1 YLEARGIGADKQWA
15 TYLEAFLKTASL
27 AADSRARHDI
37 IWRSRASRTSAL
49 LAEII
54 RDPKTMVPELPRYF
68 RAFDFQK
75 DSEKETVLLEL
86 VRGKQAGETARKNMI
101 LIEAVKRLKNLT
113 GARQAEVA
121 VILERTLQGV

>member
-1 YLEARGIGADKQWA
+1 REQKRDMIPLVRRLLADPDAAVLRESAIALRYNKAPGAAEQWAGLARRYQGDDRWYLEALGIGADKQWD

-68 RAFDFQK
+68 
-75 DSEKETVLLEL
+75 
-86 VRGKQAGETARKNMI
+86 
-101 LIEAVKRLKNLT
+101 
-113 GARQAEVA
+113 
-121 VILERTLQGV
+121 